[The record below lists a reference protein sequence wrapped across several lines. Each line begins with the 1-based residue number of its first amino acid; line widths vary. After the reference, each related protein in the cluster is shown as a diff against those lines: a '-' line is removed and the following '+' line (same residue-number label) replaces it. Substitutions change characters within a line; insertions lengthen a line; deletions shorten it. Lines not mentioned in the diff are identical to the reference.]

1 MNKKFNTT
9 GPCLQERHYMLPPE
23 QRLSEVRD
31 LIDDHAF
38 FVIHAP
44 RQTGKTTLLRN
55 LSRQLT
61 EEGRYAAMTISLKSL
76 TLPDVDKMVP
86 QLLDKL
92 EYDSRFQLP

>member
-1 MNKKFNTT
+1 MTGKKFNTT

-23 QRLSEVRD
+23 QRLAQVRD

-61 EEGRYAAMTISLKSL
+61 EGGRYAIPGRTRAGGDGI
-76 TLPDVDKMVP
+76 P
-86 QLLDKL
+86 
-92 EYDSRFQLP
+92 RRR